1 VHLSSY
7 LGPHGAGL
15 LEEDAMDRGLRR
27 YLTARKVRQRQVTG
41 KWTGLLYSLCCGTD
55 HRENEW
61 QYCPH
66 CVERWHRQR
75 GYYRDRSPLDCGR
88 THCGVCASRKRWRM
102 GRTRAELKA
111 RVSAEEQEK
120 AEI

>member
-1 VHLSSY
+1 MILFTPDSEMTLITTGSKCKSKDVHLSSY

-41 KWTGLLYSLCCGTD
+41 EWTGLLYSLCCGTD
-55 HRENEW
+55 HRKNEW

-75 GYYRDRSPLDCGR
+75 GTTGTAPR
-88 THCGVCASRKRWRM
+88 
-102 GRTRAELKA
+102 
-111 RVSAEEQEK
+111 
-120 AEI
+120 